1 MCYIACSCKQYNTSE
16 RKLQDFASGDFGG
29 EENQALVKRS
39 EIGSHPDTAETGVPT
54 FQRSSCLLIL
64 HKLLLPATQRLL
76 TNLILPTR
84 FRKRFDATDHFQ
96 YHLRFK
102 LRRELTP

>member
-54 FQRSSCLLIL
+54 FQRSSCLLINASSARNMARSL
-64 HKLLLPATQRLL
+64 AFRSADAIFTPHAIEPAAAVLAW
-76 TNLILPTR
+76 P
-84 FRKRFDATDHFQ
+84 DA
-96 YHLRFK
+96 
-102 LRRELTP
+102 